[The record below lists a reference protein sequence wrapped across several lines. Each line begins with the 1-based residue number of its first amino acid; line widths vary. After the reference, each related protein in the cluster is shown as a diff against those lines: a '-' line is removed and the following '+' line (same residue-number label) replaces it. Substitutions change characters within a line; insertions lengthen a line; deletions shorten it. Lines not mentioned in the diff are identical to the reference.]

1 VRIAYLTILS
11 LLLLSACVEGVD
23 YKGKS
28 LSKGW
33 SYDDP
38 LTQLI
43 SEDFSSGIAIVIN
56 HSDQYEYQNL
66 YLTISA
72 KLNTESVY
80 QDTLSVMLADDS
92 GYWLGDCKSE
102 QCAYTYAISNTG
114 RIDEISISQFS
125 RDSILMGITSIDIDL
140 LDSSK

>member
-1 VRIAYLTILS
+1 MRIAYLTILS
-11 LLLLSACVEGVD
+11 LFLLAACVEGVD

-43 SEDFSSGIAIVIN
+43 SDDSNAGIAIVIN

-80 QDTLSVMLADDS
+80 QDTLSIQLADDS

-102 QCAYTYAISNTG
+102 QCAYTYAISQVG
-114 RIDEISISQFS
+114 RVDELRIAQFS

-140 LDSSK
+140 MDSSM